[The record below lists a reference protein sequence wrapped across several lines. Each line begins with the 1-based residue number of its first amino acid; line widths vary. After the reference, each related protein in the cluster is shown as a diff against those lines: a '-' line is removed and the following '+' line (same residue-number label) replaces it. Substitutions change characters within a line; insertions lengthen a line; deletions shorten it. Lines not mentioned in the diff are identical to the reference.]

1 MGAMSE
7 VMLRLATDAKI
18 PTRERWDLDPHVIS
32 STSDD
37 PDMPVARAMETR

>member
-18 PTRERWDLDPHVIS
+18 PTRERWDLGVCPKFS
-32 STSDD
+32 
-37 PDMPVARAMETR
+37 